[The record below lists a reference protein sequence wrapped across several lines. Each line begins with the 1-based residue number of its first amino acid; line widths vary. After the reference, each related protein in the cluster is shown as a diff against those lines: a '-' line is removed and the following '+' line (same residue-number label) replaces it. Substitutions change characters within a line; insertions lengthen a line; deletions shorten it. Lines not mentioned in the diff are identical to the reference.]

1 MTGFFAVKSIP
12 SEFGIKDEISSPV
25 VAESFFL
32 GLYPNRIQ
40 AILRPPGCKSWT
52 TVSKHFAASD
62 SHLTN
67 AVAGKDTSIWG
78 LRWGKQTRFAVLD
91 VDAGS
96 KYHNAQELN
105 KLQNHLATVKLI
117 STLYRSSESE
127 GWHFYLFLDDWHQS
141 DELEETLKSWLR
153 ANGYEIKN
161 GVLEVFPSKNGLRLP
176 MQSGFA
182 WLDASG
188 QVIVSRED
196 LTADEAIMRFSQ
208 DALSRVS
215 DWQQSKCLMLS
226 QLERKNSS
234 CPGGAAAHA
243 EAIKN
248 EGFEH
253 LFNYK
258 LIKENFQKGRDYW
271 QTGLTASGQRHDAII
286 CVEHYLWH
294 GDPAND
300 VPALPGDKFDETRYR
315 LIRAWLEKNHNGMC
329 RHINRGKWARIET
342 QIKRAVKWRRAPESM
357 PQVREPYPMTERAI
371 EVLIARYKQTGRIWT
386 MDDLKKGNDG
396 REQNARE
403 KITQAVKLLQSQGRR
418 VTGRQISRLSGCNHH
433 TIRKHFDIWK
443 IYSPAASP
451 SVASDL
457 NSVLGPGGAALS
469 GFENSEKESLDLLE
483 PVCSDELAPIDLTPP
498 FLLPGFQPTAELPV
512 SSPSPSGSFRRLD
525 TGSQVQRNPG
535 KAANDAGGLEPAT
548 ENCFSFSL
556 HLVTASLSQ
565 NQLQN
570 AWQRFVRN
578 WAICCLTS
586 KAKPNLVS
594 LFCSDAPS
602 FNVVYF
608 PVLRAGCKARAPP
621 KS

>member
-1 MTGFFAVKSIP
+1 MTGFLAAHSIP
-12 SEFGIKDEISSPV
+12 FENGSKDKISSPV

-40 AILRPPGCKSWT
+40 AILRPSGCKSWT

-62 SHLTN
+62 AHLTN
-67 AVAGKDTSIWG
+67 AIAGNDTSIWG
-78 LRWGKQTRFAVLD
+78 LRWGKQSRFAVLD
-91 VDAGS
+91 IDAGS

-105 KLQNHLATVKLI
+105 KLQNHLATVELI
-117 STLYRSSESE
+117 STLYRSSDSD
-127 GWHFYLFLDDWHQS
+127 GWHVYLFFDDWHQS
-141 DELEETLKSWLR
+141 HDLEETLKTWLR

-161 GVLEVFPSKNGLRLP
+161 GVLEVFPSNNGLRLP

-182 WLDASG
+182 WLDANG
-188 QVIVSRED
+188 QVLISRED
-196 LTADEAIMRFSQ
+196 LTADQALMRFSQ
-208 DALSRVS
+208 NALSRVS
-215 DWQQSKCLMLS
+215 DWQQSKSLMLS
-226 QLERKNSS
+226 QLEHRNSS

-253 LFNYK
+253 LFNYR

-271 QTGLTASGQRHDAII
+271 QNGLTASGQRHDAII

-294 GDPAND
+294 GDPANE

-315 LIRAWLEKNHNGMC
+315 LILAWLEKKHNGMC

-342 QIKRAVKWRRAPESM
+342 QIKRAVKWRKAPESL
-357 PQVREPYPMTERAI
+357 PQVREAYPMTDRAV

-433 TIRKHFDIWK
+433 TVRKHSDIWK
-443 IYSPAASP
+443 IYSRDLP

-457 NSVLGPGGAALS
+457 NSVLGSGGASSLVL
-469 GFENSEKESLDLLE
+469 EQSESPSLDLPGSE
-483 PVCSDELAPIDLTPP
+483 ELAPIVLTPP
-498 FLLPGFQPTAELPV
+498 FLLPGFQPTAELPE
-512 SSPSPSGSFRRLD
+512 SSPSPSGSFGRLD
-525 TGSQVQRNPG
+525 TGAQVQRNPG
-535 KAANDAGGLEPAT
+535 KAANDAGGLEPEQKPLDKPLRIWENRLWDVSKT
-548 ENCFSFSL
+548 EYQQAL
-556 HLVTASLSQ
+556 
-565 NQLQN
+565 
-570 AWQRFVRN
+570 WRF
-578 WAICCLTS
+578 
-586 KAKPNLVS
+586 
-594 LFCSDAPS
+594 
-602 FNVVYF
+602 
-608 PVLRAGCKARAPP
+608 G
-621 KS
+621 